1 MTEGEEEL
9 KSLLMRVK
17 EYDENASL
25 KLNIQETK
33 VVASGPITLQQ
44 ADGKKVEMVTD
55 FTFWAL
61 KSLWTMTEAMKL
73 KVACFMVEK
82 LWQHIGKTR
91 QHI

>member
-9 KSLLMRVK
+9 KSLLMKVK

-44 ADGKKVEMVTD
+44 TDGKKVEMVTD

-73 KVACFMVEK
+73 KVACSLEGK
-82 LWQHIGKTR
+82 L
-91 QHI
+91 